1 MQKEYGIDFVDQMID
16 ESKKLHKEWSKKD
29 YQKIIDT
36 YTERIIEYSKKLT
49 V

>member
-1 MQKEYGIDFVDQMID
+1 MQKEYGIEYVDNMIS
-16 ESKKLHKEWSKKD
+16 EEKKLHKEWSKTD

-36 YTERIIEYSKKLT
+36 YTEKIIEYSKKLT

>member
-1 MQKEYGIDFVDQMID
+1 MQKEYGIECVDHMID
-16 ESKKLHKEWSKKD
+16 ESKKLHKEWSKED

-36 YTERIIEYSKKLT
+36 YTEKIIEFSKKLT

>member
-1 MQKEYGIDFVDQMID
+1 MQRKYGIEFVDNMIA
-16 ESKKLHKEWSKKD
+16 ESKKVGKEWSRDD

-36 YTERIIEYSKKLT
+36 YTEKIIDFSKKLT

>member
-1 MQKEYGIDFVDQMID
+1 MQREYGIEYVDSMID
-16 ESKKLHKEWSKKD
+16 ESKKLHKEWSKED

-36 YTERIIEYSKKLT
+36 YTEKIIEYSEKLT

>member
-1 MQKEYGIDFVDQMID
+1 MQKEYGIECVDHMID
-16 ESKKLHKEWSKKD
+16 ESKKLHKERSKED

-36 YTERIIEYSKKLT
+36 YTEKIIEYSKKLT